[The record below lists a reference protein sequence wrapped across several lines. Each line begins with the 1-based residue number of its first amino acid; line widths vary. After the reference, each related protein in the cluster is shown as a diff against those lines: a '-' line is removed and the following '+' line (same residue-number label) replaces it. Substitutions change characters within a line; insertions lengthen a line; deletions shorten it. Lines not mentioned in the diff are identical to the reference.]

1 MKRRRTSWIERKR
14 SAGHSGSAYNPRTQ
28 KAEEENC
35 HEFEVN
41 VGYIMSFRLAW
52 YMEKDPVLDLKTTT
66 L

>member
-1 MKRRRTSWIERKR
+1 MALPITLELRRRK
-14 SAGHSGSAYNPRTQ
+14 Q
-28 KAEEENC
+28 ENC